1 MAKRIRN
8 SAAALLLLT
17 ASAAQADTGTLIV
30 EVRDLEF
37 NEGVVRFAMFDSE
50 ENFFKEAVAY
60 ANLEVSDNGV
70 KWVVNDLHAQSNEH
84 YVAVVHHDVNENV
97 EMERAWYG
105 KPKEPTGASTNP
117 SLRFGPPTFEK
128 SKFEFTTAEM
138 TIDIDVK

>member
-1 MAKRIRN
+1 MAERLRA
-8 SAAALLLLT
+8 SAATFLLLL
-17 ASAAQADTGTLIV
+17 ASAAWADTGTLIV

-60 ANLEVSDNGV
+60 ADLEVTDHGV
-70 KWVVNDLHAQSNEH
+70 RWVVNDLPFGI
-84 YVAVVHHDVNENV
+84 YAVTVHHDVNNNG
-97 EMERAWYG
+97 EMERAWFG

-128 SKFEFTTAEM
+128 SKFEFATAEM
-138 TIDIDVK
+138 TIDIDVE

>member
-1 MAKRIRN
+1 MAKRVRN

-70 KWVVNDLHAQSNEH
+70 KWVVNDLPFGT
-84 YVAVVHHDVNENV
+84 YAVTVHHDVNENG

-128 SKFEFTTAEM
+128 SKFDFTTAEM

>member
-1 MAKRIRN
+1 MAKRMRTG
-8 SAAALLLLT
+8 AAALLLLVGSM
-17 ASAAQADTGTLIV
+17 ARADSGTLIV

-50 ENFFKEAVAY
+50 ENFFKKAVAN
-60 ANLEVSDNGV
+60 ANLEVSDNSV
-70 KWVVNDLHAQSNEH
+70 TWVVNDLPFGT
-84 YVAVVHHDVNENV
+84 YAVTVYHDVNDNG

-128 SKFEFTTAEM
+128 SKFEFAASEM
-138 TIDIDVK
+138 TLSISVK

>member
-1 MAKRIRN
+1 MAERIRA
-8 SAAALLLLT
+8 SAAVLLLLT

-70 KWVVNDLHAQSNEH
+70 NWVVNDLPFGT
-84 YVAVVHHDVNENV
+84 YAVTVHHDVNDNG

-128 SKFEFTTAEM
+128 SKFEFAAAEL
-138 TIDIDVK
+138 TINIDVK

>member
-1 MAKRIRN
+1 MRTG
-8 SAAALLLLT
+8 AALMLLL
-17 ASAAQADTGTLIV
+17 ASAAQADTGTLTV

-50 ENFFKEAVAY
+50 ENFFRKAVTY
-60 ANLEVSDNGV
+60 ADLEVSDNSV
-70 KWVVNDLHAQSNEH
+70 TWVVNELPFGT
-84 YVAVVHHDVNENV
+84 YAVTVHHDVNDNG

-128 SKFEFTTAEM
+128 SKFEFATAEM
-138 TIDIDVK
+138 TLSIDVR

>member
-1 MAKRIRN
+1 MRTG
-8 SAAALLLLT
+8 AAALLLLVGSM
-17 ASAAQADTGTLIV
+17 ARADSGTLIV

-50 ENFFKEAVAY
+50 ENFFKKAVAN
-60 ANLEVSDNGV
+60 ANLEVSDNSV
-70 KWVVNDLHAQSNEH
+70 TWVVNDLPFGT
-84 YVAVVHHDVNENV
+84 YAVTVYHDVNDNG

-128 SKFEFTTAEM
+128 SKFEFAASEM
-138 TIDIDVK
+138 TLSISVK